1 MHQRVQQPLPRH
13 RAFSSLQLCR
23 TEQLPLPEDPAEVKV
38 DLEACREIKTLAG
51 QISDR
56 LREAESYDSSA
67 CYLPHSQDGT
77 PIIGKISKVNN
88 KHPGVIWKS
97 F

>member
-1 MHQRVQQPLPRH
+1 MCGG
-13 RAFSSLQLCR
+13 CR

-56 LREAESYDSSA
+56 LGEAESYDSSA

-77 PIIGKISKVNN
+77 PIIGKISNVTSTDSWNRPLSQMYILLLPFKRR
-88 KHPGVIWKS
+88 
-97 F
+97 